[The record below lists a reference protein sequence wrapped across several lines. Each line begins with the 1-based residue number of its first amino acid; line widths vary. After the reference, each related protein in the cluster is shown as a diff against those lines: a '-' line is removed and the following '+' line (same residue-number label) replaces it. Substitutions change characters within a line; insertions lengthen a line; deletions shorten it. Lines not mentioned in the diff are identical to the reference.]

1 MSTVEGRGRGF
12 TLIELL
18 VVIAVVAILAAL
30 LLPAL
35 QSAKER
41 AVKINCWNNLDQI
54 ATAAEQ
60 YTTEFDGWLVG
71 GQGGSE
77 HAGHFGYNDEPV
89 ETGTLWR
96 YYDDKD
102 LFLCPRDK
110 RDEGTYTWSY
120 DLSGTTQPL
129 YGSIVAYG
137 WPSHDYQHGRHT
149 GTVTHPESLI
159 YFVEENTDITARSPV
174 GNYIIINDCFCTNY
188 DYTGARHLLRAV
200 VNYVDGHAGEIDAF
214 ELWFGPLF
222 QSEPRDLY

>member
-1 MSTVEGRGRGF
+1 MSTIEARGRGF

-18 VVIAVVAILAAL
+18 VVIAVVAILAAM

-41 AVKINCWNNLDQI
+41 AVKINCWNNLKQI
-54 ATAAEQ
+54 AVAAGG

-71 GQGGSE
+71 GQGVSE
-77 HAGHFGYNDEPV
+77 HAGYFGYNNEPV

-110 RDEGTYTWSY
+110 REEGTYTWSY
-120 DLSGTTQPL
+120 DLSGNTQPL
-129 YGSIVAYG
+129 YGSIVASG
-137 WPSHDYQHGRHT
+137 EPSHDYQHGRRLASVQNSET
-149 GTVTHPESLI
+149 LI
-159 YFVEENTDITARSPV
+159 YFVEENTDIKARSPV
-174 GNYIIINDCFCTNY
+174 GYYIIINDCFCTND
-188 DYTGARHLLRAV
+188 DYSGARHMMRAV

-214 ELWFGPLF
+214 ELWFGPVF